1 MIRMAVETQDNDVS
15 DGARHRISWLT
26 LVLGFAAALIWFFA
40 KSHKEGVGI
49 AIGTALAWLNY
60 RWLDQGL
67 SALVSVAQAQ
77 EGSEQARVPAVIYWK
92 FAGRYVLIA
101 LAIYVSLHYF
111 AVPLVAMILGLLA
124 LGAGA
129 FAESLYEI
137 FASFQSSRG

>member
-1 MIRMAVETQDNDVS
+1 MAVENQGNDVS
-15 DGARHRISWLT
+15 EGARRRIAWLT
-26 LVLGFAAALIWFFA
+26 LALGFAAALTWFFA
-40 KSHKEGVGI
+40 KSYKQGVGV

-67 SALVSVAQAQ
+67 GALVSVAQAQ
-77 EGSEQARVPAVIYWK
+77 EGSEQARVPAAIYWK

-111 AVPLVAMILGLLA
+111 AVPLLDMILGLLA
-124 LGAGA
+124 LGAGV

-137 FASFQSSRG
+137 FAAFQSNRG

>member
-1 MIRMAVETQDNDVS
+1 MIRMAVENQGNDAS
-15 DGARHRISWLT
+15 EGSRQRIAWLT
-26 LVLGFAAALIWFFA
+26 LGLGFAAALIWFFA
-40 KSHKEGVGI
+40 RSHREGAGI

-67 SALVSVAQAQ
+67 GALVSVAQAQ
-77 EGSEQARVPAVIYWK
+77 EGSERARVPAVIYLK

-111 AVPLVAMILGLLA
+111 AVPLLAMILGLLA

-137 FASFQSSRG
+137 FAAFQSNRG

>member
-1 MIRMAVETQDNDVS
+1 MAVGNQANDIS
-15 DGARHRISWLT
+15 EGARQRIAWLT
-26 LVLGFAAALIWFFA
+26 LALGFAAALIWFFA
-40 KSHKEGVGI
+40 KSHKEGTGL

-67 SALVSVAQAQ
+67 GALVSVAQAR
-77 EGSEQARVPAVIYWK
+77 EGSEQARVPT
-92 FAGRYVLIA
+92 G
-101 LAIYVSLHYF
+101 IYVSLHYF

-137 FASFQSSRG
+137 FAAFQSSRG